1 MSTKSTRVE
10 LTYKEN
16 DDGFLKKALQQ
27 PKLLLK
33 FEDEPEVGPEPYDW
47 VKSCLSER
55 GVLDLTHFKLYRT
68 GSEDRGP
75 YLEDVDTKKVS
86 ELFGRDGCPGW
97 ILEKCDIRDRKFV
110 GRPERE
116 GAALSVNDVS
126 PILKSCLQTRHTH
139 IERIHPFCI

>member
-1 MSTKSTRVE
+1 MFTRSTRVE

-27 PKLLLK
+27 PNLLLK
-33 FEDEPEVGPEPYDW
+33 FEDEPEAEPEPYDW

-68 GSEDRGP
+68 GSEDRAP
-75 YLEDVDTKKVS
+75 FLEDVDTKKVA
-86 ELFGRDGCPGW
+86 ELFGRAECPAW
-97 ILEKCDIRDRKFV
+97 ILEKCDVRDRKFV

-116 GAALSVNDVS
+116 GAELSLNDVS
-126 PILKSCLQTRHTH
+126 PIPKVLLTDPSY
-139 IERIHPFCI
+139 PY